1 MGRVAAIMCVLVLAA
16 CGERRSFDERYN
28 NASAEL
34 EQRARTLD
42 RKLANELAPAEK
54 VESPRR

>member
-1 MGRVAAIMCVLVLAA
+1 MCVLVLAA

-28 NASAEL
+28 DTSAEL

-42 RKLANELAPAEK
+42 QNLANELAPAEQ
-54 VESPRR
+54 ESPRG